1 MRRIINLG
9 VIMMDKEKIIKIAGM
24 GLSVIGMGLQIAT
37 GMLEDRKLDIKIA
50 KEISKQLKK

>member
-1 MRRIINLG
+1 
-9 VIMMDKEKIIKIAGM
+9 MMDKEKIIKIAGM